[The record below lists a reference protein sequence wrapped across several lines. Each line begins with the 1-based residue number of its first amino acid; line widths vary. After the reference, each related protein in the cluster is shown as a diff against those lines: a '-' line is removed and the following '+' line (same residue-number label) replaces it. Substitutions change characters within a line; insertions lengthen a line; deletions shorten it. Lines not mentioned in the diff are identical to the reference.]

1 MTFLESIKICFS
13 KYVVWK
19 GRASRSEYWW
29 FALFS
34 MLGSIA
40 LSIVDAATLG
50 LSENGSGL
58 FSGLFSLAMFLP
70 SLSVMVRRFH
80 DTDRSGWWFWLLL
93 VPIVGW
99 VIVIV
104 FLATKGT
111 DGDNSYGHDPLDGE
125 YRNMDD
131 DRDDGADLSRSN
143 IPPVNRG

>member
-58 FSGLFSLAMFLP
+58 
-70 SLSVMVRRFH
+70 
-80 DTDRSGWWFWLLL
+80 
-93 VPIVGW
+93 
-99 VIVIV
+99 
-104 FLATKGT
+104 
-111 DGDNSYGHDPLDGE
+111 
-125 YRNMDD
+125 
-131 DRDDGADLSRSN
+131 
-143 IPPVNRG
+143 